1 MLPIGIDISK
11 ASFDVAFLDDDKYQ
25 NKKFKN
31 DLKGD
36 LNKTLF
42 GPKSEAFEAL
52 QYLVTRLEQLGK
64 MRSGE
69 NNRLQASLNKATS
82 KSIKTM
88 LRAIDKQAQ
97 LVEDEIKTLVDNDK
111 QLKHQVK
118 LLLSIDGIGNKTA
131 WAIIAYM
138 GAISLFDNAK
148 QVASFAGL
156 NPKNNTIRNWH

>member
-1 MLPIGIDISK
+1 MN
-11 ASFDVAFLDDDKYQ
+11 SFWYCFVGE
-25 NKKFKN
+25 KN
-31 DLKGD
+31 DD
-36 LNKTLF
+36 YTLF
-42 GPKSEAFEAL
+42 MVLLFFEF
-52 QYLVTRLEQLGK
+52 YITRLEQLGK

-111 QLKHQVK
+111 QLKHPVK

-148 QVASFAGL
+148 QVVSFAGL
-156 NPKNNTIRNWH
+156 NPKNNTIGNWH

>member
-1 MLPIGIDISK
+1 MRGGVFPFTKKQNSLR
-11 ASFDVAFLDDDKYQ
+11 DKG
-25 NKKFKN
+25 F
-31 DLKGD
+31 D

-42 GPKSEAFEAL
+42 SPKSEAFEAL

-69 NNRLQASLNKATS
+69 NNHLQASLNKATS

-111 QLKHQVK
+111 QLKHPVK

-131 WAIIAYM
+131 WAIIAHDRTQRHF
-138 GAISLFDNAK
+138 LR
-148 QVASFAGL
+148 FAFL
-156 NPKNNTIRNWH
+156 L